1 MRAVVIRE
9 HGDLDVLRFEDVP
22 EPVPRADEA
31 LVRVR
36 AVGVNNL
43 DTWVRRGVPG
53 HRFPLPIIPGSDA
66 SGIVESVGSAVRSAK
81 AGDAVVLSPGVSCG
95 FCRQCLAGADNLC
108 RQYGILGE
116 SRDGTCA
123 EFVAV
128 PERNLLPK
136 PSGLSFEEAASIPLV
151 FLTAWHMVVVR

>member
-22 EPVPRADEA
+22 APVPRADEA

-36 AVGVNNL
+36 AIGVNNL

-66 SGIVESVGSAVRSAK
+66 SGIVESVGSAVKIAK
-81 AGDAVVLSPGVSCG
+81 AGGAVVLSPGVSCG
-95 FCRQCLAGADNLC
+95 LFRQCLARAGNLC
-108 RQYGILGE
+108 RHYWSLGE
-116 SRDGTCA
+116 SRHG
-123 EFVAV
+123 
-128 PERNLLPK
+128 
-136 PSGLSFEEAASIPLV
+136 
-151 FLTAWHMVVVR
+151 